1 MMFTKHL
8 EVMRVAFK
16 THDKREEAKK
26 QNFHATPELI
36 SKLVADKIK
45 EYDLPH
51 ATCLDNSVGSGQLE
65 RFVDFE
71 MLYAYEIDKDARAVA
86 KENFGDK
93 IEFLG
98 DNALIVEDYPV
109 KPDLVIANPPFAI
122 KKDWSTDKD
131 KANVLAYLNRKDEPA
146 GGEVEE
152 LTLF

>member
-1 MMFTKHL
+1 MVPKPLLLLHETG
-8 EVMRVAFK
+8 
-16 THDKREEAKK
+16 
-26 QNFHATPELI
+26 
-36 SKLVADKIK
+36 
-45 EYDLPH
+45 Y
-51 ATCLDNSVGSGQLE
+51 
-65 RFVDFE
+65 RF
-71 MLYAYEIDKDARAVA
+71 RAVLFRMVPKHHA
-86 KENFGDK
+86 SNARRLNGFRAVLFRMVPKQ
-93 IEFLG
+93 FLG